1 MFVQKACKKYQ
12 EELLAT
18 IQEKC
23 KAHGIAL
30 SQKTTS
36 AFEALPRH
44 LFVHQIRSWK
54 DAYWHE
60 VHSENISEHL
70 EEIYGDIPLTI
81 YKQAPFHATIS
92 QPTIVFEMLELLEI
106 EAGMNIF
113 ELGTGSGW
121 NAALLAYLVG
131 TTGMV
136 TTSELIPK
144 LSFQAIDTYK
154 KLGINNID
162 VILTDGTEAYQKNAP
177 YDRIIFTA
185 SDNNLSKVFFEQ
197 TKSNA
202 IIIFVYKTS
211 IHEDLL
217 IVLYKTDN
225 YFYSKHS
232 FLCRFVNS
240 LHVNSKQ
247 NTEFKEV
254 KWPEKKHIHRGSLKL
269 NTYER
274 SNFLFFLSISQM
286 AFEKLIAINNDMK
299 HIFSL
304 CCEDSITIIEDDY
317 YRTYDNLKSEALLLD
332 ALKIWRE
339 MGKPKIRDYALE
351 IHPKNSKINISS
363 NQWLCKK
370 EESQF
375 LWKL

>member
-1 MFVQKACKKYQ
+1 
-12 EELLAT
+12 
-18 IQEKC
+18 
-23 KAHGIAL
+23 
-30 SQKTTS
+30 
-36 AFEALPRH
+36 
-44 LFVHQIRSWK
+44 
-54 DAYWHE
+54 
-60 VHSENISEHL
+60 
-70 EEIYGDIPLTI
+70 
-81 YKQAPFHATIS
+81 
-92 QPTIVFEMLELLEI
+92 MLELLEI

-121 NAALLAYLVG
+121 NAALLAYLAG

-269 NTYER
+269 STYER

>member
-1 MFVQKACKKYQ
+1 MFVREAYKEYQ
-12 EELLAT
+12 EELLVA

-23 KAHGIAL
+23 KAHGIPL
-30 SQKTTS
+30 SKKTID
-36 AFEALPRH
+36 AFKALPRH
-44 LFVHQIRSWK
+44 LFVHEFRSWI
-54 DAYWHE
+54 DGYWHE
-60 VHSENISEHL
+60 LNTENLSDHL

-81 YKQAPFHATIS
+81 YKKVPFHATIS
-92 QPTIVFEMLELLEI
+92 QPTIVCEMLELLEI

-121 NAALLAYLVG
+121 NAALMAYL
-131 TTGMV
+131 TGASGKV
-136 TTSELIPK
+136 STSELIPT

-154 KLGINNID
+154 NLDINNID
-162 VILTDGTEAYQKNAP
+162 VILSDGTEAYQKNAP

-185 SDNNLSKVFFEQ
+185 ADDDLSKVFFEQ

-225 YFYSKHS
+225 YFYSRHS

-269 NTYER
+269 STYER
-274 SNFLFFLSISQM
+274 SNFLFFLSIYQM
-286 AFEKLIAINNDMK
+286 AFDTLIAINNDMK
-299 HIFSL
+299 HVFSL
-304 CCEDSITIIEDDY
+304 CCEDSITFIEDDY
-317 YRTYDNLKSEALLLD
+317 YRTYENLKSEVLLLET
-332 ALKIWRE
+332 LKIWRDL
-339 MGKPKIRDYALE
+339 GKPKIRDYALE
-351 IHPKNSKINISS
+351 IHPKDSNINVLT

-370 EESQF
+370 DGSQF

>member
-1 MFVQKACKKYQ
+1 MFVRKGYKKHQ

-23 KAHGIAL
+23 KAHGIPL
-30 SQKTTS
+30 SQKTTN
-36 AFEALPRH
+36 AFETLPRH

-54 DAYWHE
+54 DGHWHE
-60 VHSENISEHL
+60 VHSKNISEHL
-70 EEIYGDIPLTI
+70 EEIYGDMPLTI
-81 YKQAPFHATIS
+81 YNQAPFHATIS

-269 NTYER
+269 STYER